1 MKKNI
6 TQLPEIK
13 LVGISVRTSNV
24 LEMNPATAQ
33 IGATMQRFFMDN
45 MQAKIL
51 NGKNSGRVFAVYTDY
66 ESDEHGPYTYFLGE
80 EVTIFDKLDNGFET
94 LVISPQNYMK
104 FTSNPGVMP
113 KVVIDMWQ
121 AIWKMTE
128 SDFDGPRSYLA
139 DFEIYD
145 ERSHDSNQAVVDI
158 YIGTR

>member
-6 TQLPEIK
+6 TKLPEVK
-13 LVGISVRTSNV
+13 LVGISVRTSNE

-33 IGATMQRFFMDN
+33 IGATMQRFFMNN

-51 NGKNSGRVFAVYTDY
+51 NRKNSGRVFAVYTDY
-66 ESDEHGPYTYFLGE
+66 ESNEHGPYTYFLGE
-80 EVTIFDKLDNGFET
+80 EVTIFDKLDQGFET

-121 AIWKMTE
+121 NIWQMTE
-128 SDFDGPRSYLA
+128 SDFGGQRAYLA

-145 ERSHDSNQAVVDI
+145 ERSHDSSQAVVDI
-158 YIGTR
+158 YIGTK

>member
-13 LVGISVRTSNV
+13 LVGINVRTSNV

-51 NGKNSGRVFAVYTDY
+51 NRKNSGRVFAVYTDY
-66 ESDEHGPYTYFLGE
+66 ESNEHGPYTYFLGE
-80 EVTIFDKLDNGFET
+80 EVTIFDKLDDGFKT

-104 FTSNPGVMP
+104 FTSNQGVMP